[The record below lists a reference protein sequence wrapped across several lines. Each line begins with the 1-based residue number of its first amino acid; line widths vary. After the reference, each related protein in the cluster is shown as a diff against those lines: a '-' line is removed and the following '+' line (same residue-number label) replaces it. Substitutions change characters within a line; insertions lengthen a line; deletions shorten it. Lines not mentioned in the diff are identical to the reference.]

1 LDISS
6 LTSINFDWSSLLDAA
21 SEAGAELAKK
31 EIGNIAESTLNQ
43 IKDKW
48 KQVDWSSAQNKYRNN
63 LLDTVSSTKIL
74 GNPKTIDIE
83 KIYTDCYVYD
93 RPSAQT
99 FFGDDIQ
106 SIQRG
111 DQQLETAKNR
121 QPALEI
127 ALTGRNLF
135 ILGRPGAGK
144 TTFLQ
149 YLTIS
154 ACKGRITKT
163 PIFVSLKK
171 WSDSG
176 LVIESFI
183 ATQFDLCGFPRAEPF
198 IRALL
203 QKGSALILLD
213 GLDEVNEDGGKRS
226 QTIREIVDLSL
237 KYRTCQVCLTCRT
250 AATDYSFNRFDY
262 VEVADFSEDQQLHFI
277 SQWYGENTKQ
287 FDRFIA
293 GWNESNN
300 LGIRELGKTPL
311 LISMLCLAFDETL
324 QFPTRQV
331 DLYKEAIDAL
341 LRKWDSSRDIGRDTF
356 YKNLSLSR
364 REHLLE
370 HIAANF
376 YFNSQIV
383 FRKQNIEN
391 YIFGFLSQLPDKE
404 KAEKS
409 DASLVLRQI
418 EAQHGLIIERAKNIY
433 SFSHLTIQEYFT
445 ASFLVQSQNEK
456 LISQVIATALRDQK
470 WREVVLYTVAL
481 MPNADSILQKMSR
494 ELQSLRGNDAG
505 VIRFLAYCYCDTAV
519 ASNRYHSI
527 DGIATRDIMESI
539 ENKAKSSSYPELTNA
554 EIKKIDEH
562 LGIIFSFLKAKDKK
576 YDFGKAV
583 SIFSAAKRIISE
595 KSPIASKILGGYRA
609 RPEEFTAYLYACRLM
624 IESLEVAVSSERNNH
639 IKNIMSIEN
648 ELIFEA
654 SGHIEQ

>member
-1 LDISS
+1 MDLSS
-6 LTSINFDWSSLLDAA
+6 LTSINFDWSALLESTVDA
-21 SEAGAELAKK
+21 GLELAKK
-31 EIGNIAESTLNQ
+31 EVGNIAETTLSQ
-43 IKDKW
+43 ITEKW
-48 KQVDWSSAQNKYRNN
+48 KQVDWRGAQGKYRKN

-99 FFGDDIQ
+99 YFGDDIH
-106 SIQRG
+106 SIQKG
-111 DQQLETAKNR
+111 DQLLDTAKTR

-127 ALTGRNLF
+127 TLTGKNLF

-154 ACKGRITKT
+154 ACKGRINKT
-163 PIFVSLKK
+163 PVFVSLKK

-176 LVIESFI
+176 LTIESFI

-198 IRALL
+198 VRALL
-203 QKGSALILLD
+203 LKGSALLLLD
-213 GLDEVNEDGGKRS
+213 GLDEVNEEGGKRS
-226 QTIREIVDLSL
+226 QTIKEVVDLSL
-237 KYRTCQVCLTCRT
+237 KYRNCQICLTCRT
-250 AATDYSFNRFDY
+250 AATDYSFNRFEY
-262 VEVADFSEDQQLHFI
+262 VEVADFSEQQQLHFI
-277 SQWYGENTKQ
+277 SQWYGDNTKQ
-287 FDRFIA
+287 FERFIS
-293 GWNESNN
+293 GWNESSNS
-300 LGIRELGKTPL
+300 GIRELGKTPL

-370 HIAANF
+370 YIAAHF

-383 FRKQNIEN
+383 FRKQNIES

-404 KAEKS
+404 KPEKS
-409 DASLVLRQI
+409 DAYLVLRQI

-445 ASFLVQSQNEK
+445 ASYLVQSQNK
-456 LISQVIATALRDQK
+456 DLIDQVISTALRDQK

-481 MPNADSILQKMSR
+481 MPNADSILKNMSDQ
-494 ELQSLRGNDAG
+494 LQTLRGNDPG
-505 VIRFLAYCYCDTAV
+505 VIRFLAYCYCDTAIV
-519 ASNRYHSI
+519 SNKYHSI
-527 DGIATRDIMESI
+527 DGISTRDIFDAIKEST
-539 ENKAKSSSYPELTNA
+539 EDASHPPLTYA
-554 EIKKIDEH
+554 ETKKIEDH
-562 LGIIFSFLKAKDKK
+562 LGKIHHFLKAKEKK

-583 SIFSAAKRIISE
+583 DIFSAAKRIVSE
-595 KSPIASKILGGYRA
+595 NPSIAAKLLGGHRA
-609 RPEEFTAYLYACRLM
+609 RPEDFTSYLYACRLM
-624 IESLEVAVSSERNNH
+624 IEALEVATSNERNNH
-639 IKNIMSIEN
+639 LKNVMSIEDQ
-648 ELIFEA
+648 LILETA
-654 SGHIEQ
+654 GYTQ